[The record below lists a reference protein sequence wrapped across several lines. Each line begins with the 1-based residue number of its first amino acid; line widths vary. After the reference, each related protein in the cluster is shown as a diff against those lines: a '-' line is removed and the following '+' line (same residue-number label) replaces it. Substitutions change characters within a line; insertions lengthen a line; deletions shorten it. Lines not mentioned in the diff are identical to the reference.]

1 MTYPQNQEQPW
12 EWRRCWVA
20 RRRSGSVV
28 GTEPR
33 VGVGGVNVLLWSLPM
48 ACNAGAPAINTSAL
62 TSFLSL

>member
-48 ACNAGAPAINTSAL
+48 A
-62 TSFLSL
+62 